1 VETAAAVVETET
13 VTETELL
20 SAGIVAGVMVH
31 VLCDGAPTQVR
42 LTLLGKGPPDEVNV
56 NG

>member
-31 VLCDGAPTQVR
+31 ILCDGAPMQAR
-42 LTLLGKGPPDEVNV
+42 LTLFGKGPPDEAKV